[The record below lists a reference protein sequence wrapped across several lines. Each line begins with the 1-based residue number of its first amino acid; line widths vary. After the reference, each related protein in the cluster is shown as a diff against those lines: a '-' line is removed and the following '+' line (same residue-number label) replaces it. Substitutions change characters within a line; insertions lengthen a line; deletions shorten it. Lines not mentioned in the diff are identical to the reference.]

1 MKSVDKCKRYSAF
14 YPEKQELP
22 HSLACVYWPVIT
34 SPRWRRVGTSQQ
46 RSVADNG
53 ASMYIC
59 LWPTRSD
66 CQTVSSSVPCRC
78 RYDTRYVKRF
88 TSFSNA
94 VRTCKEEV
102 FFLNSIYEVPID
114 MNKLIHGLASLGQCP
129 DLASYL
135 N

>member
-1 MKSVDKCKRYSAF
+1 MMYVHMPVAMYSLTIKILSNMETKLFFFIPRRSYTIQYINESMKSVDKCKRYSAF

-46 RSVADNG
+46 RSEAVNG

-66 CQTVSSSVPCRC
+66 CQTVSSSVPCR
-78 RYDTRYVKRF
+78 
-88 TSFSNA
+88 S
-94 VRTCKEEV
+94 E
-102 FFLNSIYEVPID
+102 
-114 MNKLIHGLASLGQCP
+114 
-129 DLASYL
+129 
-135 N
+135 